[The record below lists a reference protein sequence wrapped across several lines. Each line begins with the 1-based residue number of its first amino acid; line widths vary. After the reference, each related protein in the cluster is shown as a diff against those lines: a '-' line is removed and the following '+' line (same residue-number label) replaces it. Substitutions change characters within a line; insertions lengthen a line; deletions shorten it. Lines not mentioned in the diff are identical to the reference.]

1 MRPFTVAILGC
12 GNRGAQTY
20 GVLMQARP
28 SEFQIVALC
37 DGNAER
43 LKVFGERFSV
53 PEQNRFAHEDE
64 FLESKRADLLV
75 IATMDRDH
83 VRECL
88 RALAL
93 GYDILLEKP
102 ITDSKEECEA
112 LLAAQKKYGGK
123 VLVCHV
129 LRYAPAFKKAAE
141 LIKAGKIGDLV
152 AIQAL
157 EQVAYWHVAHS
168 YVRGNWHSRE
178 QTAPM
183 ILAKCCH
190 DLDLLQWYAGSRAV
204 SVSSVGDLRHFRAE
218 NAPAGAAER
227 CLSCKYVDACPYSA
241 KKIYLEDFK
250 KKGCPAQEWPFS
262 QITSAYPMS
271 EDDLTKAL
279 SEGPYGRC
287 VYHMDNDVVD
297 HQLVQISFANG
308 VKATL
313 TMMGFT
319 ADIGRIMRFFGTA
332 GELVL
337 DEAADSLALKV
348 FGGETTVYPI
358 SALGETDGAHG
369 GGDNGLVSDLY
380 DVLTGKDKG
389 ETSLEASVE
398 SHLMAYA
405 AEESRLRGGE
415 NILLH

>member
-1 MRPFTVAILGC
+1 MKKYSVAILGC

-28 SEFQIVALC
+28 DEFEIVALC
-37 DGNAER
+37 DKSAER
-43 LKVFGERFSV
+43 LNTFGGRFSV
-53 PEQNRFAHEDE
+53 PEALRFRDE
-64 FLESKRADLLV
+64 EAFFESKRADLLV

-102 ITDSKEECEA
+102 ITDSEKECKA

-129 LRYAPAFKKAAE
+129 LRYAPAFRKAAE
-141 LIKAGKIGDLV
+141 ILEQGKLGKLV

-168 YVRGNWHSRE
+168 YVRGNWRSRE
-178 QTAPM
+178 ETAPM

-190 DLDLLQWYAGSRAV
+190 DLDLLQYYAASRAV
-204 SVSSVGDLRHFRAE
+204 SVSSVGDLAHFKAE
-218 NAPAGAAER
+218 NAPEGAAAR
-227 CLSCKYVDACPYSA
+227 CLDCRYVETCPYSA
-241 KKIYLEDFK
+241 KRIYLDDFRN
-250 KKGCPAQEWPFS
+250 KGCPAQEWPFS
-262 QITSAYPMS
+262 QLTAAYPMT
-271 EDDLTKAL
+271 EADLEKAL
-279 SEGPYGRC
+279 REGPYGRC
-287 VYHMDNDVVD
+287 VYRCDNDVVD
-297 HQLVQISFANG
+297 HQLVEIAFENG

-319 ADIGRIMRFFGTA
+319 ADIGRIMRFFGTH

-337 DEAADSLALKV
+337 DEAADALTLKV
-348 FGGETTVYPI
+348 FGETPVTYKI
-358 SALGETDGAHG
+358 SELGAIETGHG
-369 GGDNGLVSDLY
+369 GGDNGLISDLY
-380 DVLTGKDKG
+380 AFLSGADAGATP
-389 ETSLEASVE
+389 LEASVE
-398 SHLMAYA
+398 SHLIAYA
-405 AEESRLRGGE
+405 AERSRLKGGKRVK
-415 NILLH
+415 LR